1 MMALSAGYQYDWSI
15 IPRSLSFLLRGLGYS
30 VLLSISAAA
39 LALAAGVIVAL
50 VHAAP
55 VAPVRWLGFAYTQ
68 VFRAMSPYIYI
79 LWIYFGVAIAA
90 GINLNPFEAG
100 VASLAFLYSA
110 YMSEVYR
117 SSFSAL
123 DPGQKEA
130 ALSLGLGHAGTFLR
144 ITFPQAFRISLP
156 SLINLIVILFK
167 DSSLVA
173 VIAAPDLMY
182 ETNQRVTALNHPF
195 EFYTVTAA
203 LYIAVTYI
211 FIQLAG
217 FLERRLRRHVAN

>member
-1 MMALSAGYQYDWSI
+1 MTVLSAGYHYDWGT
-15 IPRSLSFLLRGLGYS
+15 IPGSLGILFKGLGYS
-30 VLLSISAAA
+30 VLLSIMAAA
-39 LALAAGVIVAL
+39 LALVAGVIVAL

-79 LWIYFGVAIAA
+79 LWIYFGIAIAA
-90 GINLNPFEAG
+90 RINLDPFEAG

-117 SSFSAL
+117 SSFAAL

-130 ALSLGLGHAGTFLR
+130 ALSLGLGRAGTFFK
-144 ITFPQAFRISLP
+144 ITFPQAFRIALP
-156 SLINLIVILFK
+156 SLINLSVILFK

-173 VIAAPDLMY
+173 AIGAPDLMY
-182 ETNQRVTALNHPF
+182 ETMQRVTALNHPF
-195 EFYTVTAA
+195 EFYTVAA
-203 LYIAVTYI
+203 VLYIAVTYI

-217 FLERRLRRHVAN
+217 FLERRLRRHIAN